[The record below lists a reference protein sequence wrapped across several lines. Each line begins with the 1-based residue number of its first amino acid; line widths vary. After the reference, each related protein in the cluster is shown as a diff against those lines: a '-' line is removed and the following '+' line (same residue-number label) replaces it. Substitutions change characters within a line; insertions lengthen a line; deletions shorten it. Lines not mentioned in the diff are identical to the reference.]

1 MTIKIKSFLQKEVEI
16 SSILDA
22 IIDHDKF
29 VSKSIDDNL
38 LKTFNLD
45 AIKFSN
51 TIRTQLEIFKS
62 LNVDAINLYNS
73 IPKFLREDYVIEVK
87 EKIFNLLDQL
97 NSNDYLK
104 TYCNQ
109 HELFTRIKSYSCDI
123 NAINAFLLLEKSEVL
138 KKNLLEFKDHKSFK
152 YTRTNTTTGRL
163 SVLSFP
169 NILTL
174 PRKYRSIFK
183 TQFEKGKI
191 FYIDFVSLEP
201 RVMRKIGGS
210 DCEIDI
216 YEEIKNNFEID
227 LDRSV
232 IKQAVIARAYGS
244 SKESLYKKISKEKVD
259 NLFDMLSQYLH
270 IDKCLESAQNN
281 TAENCRLNFW
291 HRPIWNIK
299 VEEEN
304 VILNNFIQS
313 TAVDVALTGFANI
326 VKSLDKNKVK
336 PLFLIHDAL
345 MIDVEESYI
354 SEFVNIARQGYNCNK
369 LGYFPISI
377 EDLNGT
383 KY

>member
-16 SSILDA
+16 SSSLDA

-51 TIRTQLEIFKS
+51 TIKTQLEIFKS
-62 LNVDAINLYNS
+62 LNVNAINLYNS
-73 IPKFLREDYVIEVK
+73 IPKFLRENYIAEVK
-87 EKIFNLLDQL
+87 EKIFNLLDQV

-104 TYCNQ
+104 TYCDQ
-109 HELFTRIKSYSCDI
+109 HKLFTQIKPYNCDI

-138 KKNLLEFKDHKSFK
+138 KKNLLAFKDHKTFR

-163 SVLSFP
+163 SVLNFP

-174 PRKYRSIFK
+174 PRKYRNIFK

-216 YEEIKNNFEID
+216 YEEIKSNFEID

-259 NLFDMLSQYLH
+259 NLFNMLSQYLH

-281 TAENCRLNFW
+281 TAENCRLNFF

-299 VEEEN
+299 VKEEN

-313 TAVDVALTGFANI
+313 SAVDVALTGFTNI
-326 VKSLDKNKVK
+326 VKQFDKNKVK

-354 SEFVNIARQGYNCNK
+354 TEFVNISKQGYNCNK

-383 KY
+383 RY